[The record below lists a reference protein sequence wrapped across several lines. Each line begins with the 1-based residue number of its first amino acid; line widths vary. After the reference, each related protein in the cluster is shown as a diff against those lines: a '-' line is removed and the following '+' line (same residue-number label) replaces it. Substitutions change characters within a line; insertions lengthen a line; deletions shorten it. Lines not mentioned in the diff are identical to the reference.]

1 MYAVG
6 SADSAR
12 NMGQFYFVYSSAG
25 STSNRLSMGLHSV
38 DDVFNILGSGNVGI
52 GTTGPNAKLEVV
64 GRTISTNV
72 VVGAYGTLN
81 DTTGTSQTLQFGN
94 YSAGAFIAS
103 SADSYIYKTSAV
115 LGGLAAGTLI
125 LQSRSDTSTGG
136 VAVVV
141 GSTPA
146 AAMYVNGTGDVGIKT
161 TSPSAKLHVSGSNS
175 DKLLQVGGPAS
186 SSILFAT
193 GSGRVGINT
202 STPTSTFDIRGTA
215 GQLFAVT
222 DSLTGTVFSV
232 NDISGVGILD
242 AVAGSTN
249 VVNVYGEL
257 RATNEVT
264 AYYSDER
271 LKTKV
276 GTFDDPLKIVQSLNG
291 FKYINNDRAK
301 DFGYREEKVQVGL
314 SAQEVQRVLPEVV
327 TLAPFDTIK
336 NEDGTL
342 VSRTGENYLTL
353 DYAKLVPVLIEAI
366 KKQQE
371 QIDELKQL
379 LKRE

>member
-1 MYAVG
+1 
-6 SADSAR
+6 
-12 NMGQFYFVYSSAG
+12 
-25 STSNRLSMGLHSV
+25 
-38 DDVFNILGSGNVGI
+38 
-52 GTTGPNAKLEVV
+52 
-64 GRTISTNV
+64 
-72 VVGAYGTLN
+72 
-81 DTTGTSQTLQFGN
+81 
-94 YSAGAFIAS
+94 
-103 SADSYIYKTSAV
+103 
-115 LGGLAAGTLI
+115 
-125 LQSRSDTSTGG
+125 
-136 VAVVV
+136 
-141 GSTPA
+141 
-146 AAMYVNGTGDVGIKT
+146 
-161 TSPSAKLHVSGSNS
+161 
-175 DKLLQVGGPAS
+175 
-186 SSILFAT
+186 
-193 GSGRVGINT
+193 
-202 STPTSTFDIRGTA
+202 
-215 GQLFAVT
+215 
-222 DSLTGTVFSV
+222 
-232 NDISGVGILD
+232 
-242 AVAGSTN
+242 VAGSTN

-257 RATNEVT
+257 RATSEIT

-336 NEDGTL
+336 NEDGML

-379 LKRE
+379 LTEK

>member
-1 MYAVG
+1 
-6 SADSAR
+6 
-12 NMGQFYFVYSSAG
+12 
-25 STSNRLSMGLHSV
+25 
-38 DDVFNILGSGNVGI
+38 
-52 GTTGPNAKLEVV
+52 
-64 GRTISTNV
+64 
-72 VVGAYGTLN
+72 
-81 DTTGTSQTLQFGN
+81 
-94 YSAGAFIAS
+94 
-103 SADSYIYKTSAV
+103 
-115 LGGLAAGTLI
+115 
-125 LQSRSDTSTGG
+125 
-136 VAVVV
+136 
-141 GSTPA
+141 
-146 AAMYVNGTGDVGIKT
+146 MYVNGTGDVGIKT

-242 AVAGSTN
+242 AVAGATN

-257 RATNEVT
+257 RATSEVT

-276 GTFDDPLKIVQSLNG
+276 GTFEDPLKIVQSLHG

-301 DFGYREEKVQVGL
+301 DFG
-314 SAQEVQRVLPEVV
+314 
-327 TLAPFDTIK
+327 
-336 NEDGTL
+336 
-342 VSRTGENYLTL
+342 
-353 DYAKLVPVLIEAI
+353 
-366 KKQQE
+366 
-371 QIDELKQL
+371 
-379 LKRE
+379 

>member
-1 MYAVG
+1 VVVPVNDFASVGTVQMSIGQFAGIHFGYREANTLYRKSAIVFERTDLTEPNAQGKVHILNGPQSGGG
-6 SADSAR
+6 SATLSDAR
-12 NMGQFYFVYSSAG
+12 ITIAENGYTG
-25 STSNRLSMGLHSV
+25 
-38 DDVFNILGSGNVGI
+38 VGHRN
-52 GTTGPNAKLEVV
+52 P
-64 GRTISTNV
+64 
-72 VVGAYGTLN
+72 
-81 DTTGTSQTLQFGN
+81 
-94 YSAGAFIAS
+94 
-103 SADSYIYKTSAV
+103 
-115 LGGLAAGTLI
+115 LAE
-125 LQSRSDTSTGG
+125 
-136 VAVVV
+136 
-141 GSTPA
+141 
-146 AAMYVNGTGDVGIKT
+146 
-161 TSPSAKLHVSGSNS
+161 LHVSGSNS
-175 DKLLQVGGPAS
+175 DPLLRVSSNAS
-186 SSILFAT
+186 SSILFVT
-193 GSGRVGINT
+193 GSARVGINT

-242 AVAGSTN
+242 AVAGATN

-257 RATNEVT
+257 RATSEVT

-276 GTFDDPLKIVQSLNG
+276 GTFDDPLKIVRSLHG

-379 LKRE
+379 LTEK

>member
-1 MYAVG
+1 M
-6 SADSAR
+6 
-12 NMGQFYFVYSSAG
+12 
-25 STSNRLSMGLHSV
+25 
-38 DDVFNILGSGNVGI
+38 
-52 GTTGPNAKLEVV
+52 
-64 GRTISTNV
+64 
-72 VVGAYGTLN
+72 GAYGTLN

-146 AAMYVNGTGDVGIKT
+146 AAMYVNGSGDVGIKT

-257 RATNEVT
+257 RATSEVT

-276 GTFDDPLKIVQSLNG
+276 GTFDDPLKIVQSLHG

-366 KKQQE
+366 KKHKSAYLMAVGGAAYLVSKAIQTSKVVGFADLGMEAIYEFDVKDMPVTVAVNSEGISMHETGPKEWQAK
-371 QIDELKQL
+371 IGNIPVKIV
-379 LKRE
+379 